1 MKNKEN
7 KLINFQKKTKNTL
20 LLTIV
25 FFIGFLT
32 AIWQT
37 WVLAREDVLTR
48 VFPAIQAIVLVLL
61 LILVIIVNI
70 HISIAYCPFD
80 LLHGV
85 PQYGIGGA
93 FNLPH
98 NQPPTRAPPATH
110 KKCQHLCFAT
120 LQALI
125 SVFLRLRA
133 VLLVQIFDSALLK
146 VWDTNH
152 SMILLS
158 CHGMHL
164 GNGQIL

>member
-61 LILVIIVNI
+61 LILVIILINYI
-70 HISIAYCPFD
+70 K
-80 LLHGV
+80 
-85 PQYGIGGA
+85 IGKA
-93 FNLPH
+93 MS
-98 NQPPTRAPPATH
+98 PTSNN
-110 KKCQHLCFAT
+110 KIEQIEKLGK
-120 LQALI
+120 LKNEGLI
-125 SVFLRLRA
+125 SEVEFE
-133 VLLVQIFDSALLK
+133 K
-146 VWDTNH
+146 EKNK
-152 SMILLS
+152 IL
-158 CHGMHL
+158 
-164 GNGQIL
+164 NN